1 MASILYIGQN
11 PGAGT
16 GSPVIVLRHLR
27 RFAQDGWRV
36 SVLADY
42 GGDYSAVESAGWTLH
57 RLCHRRWW
65 WPPYRDRSPG
75 LRWMRLRLLAGEVAN
90 ITPKPDVILGYLA
103 AHTDFSADLA
113 THVAR
118 AMDVPLHMLVHDDA
132 TAFPAAR
139 GRQRAIRRYH
149 NSILT
154 AANVSWFVSPELAD
168 CFALS
173 DHRRR
178 VLLPIP
184 EGWAQPAKWQQS
196 FATKPKLYYAGH
208 VWPEQLPLMAK
219 LARSARSAGYE
230 LVVLSR
236 PSTALRSL
244 AAAEPIQIQAPFA
257 TNEEALA
264 HLASHA
270 SALLVSYAETVAAM
284 PWCATSFPSKLVEYS
299 HLGIPT
305 AIVAPAESSVGRW
318 AVRTKYP
325 FFFAPADTTRF
336 EGWLTWLRG
345 RSLWEDAAA
354 VSLRLARTEFDPV
367 RIHSQLAN
375 AIPVGTESR
384 AA

>member
-27 RFAQDGWRV
+27 RFAQEGWRV

-42 GGDYSAVESAGWTLH
+42 GGNYSAVEAAGWTLH

-90 ITPKPDVILGYLA
+90 ATPKPDVILGYLA

-118 AMDVPLHMLVHDDA
+118 SMEVPLHMLVHDDA
-132 TAFPAAR
+132 TAFPDAR
-139 GRQRAIRRYH
+139 GRQHAIRRYH

-168 CFALS
+168 CFAIPPN
-173 DHRRR
+173 RRR

-184 EGWAQPAKWQQS
+184 EGWSQPAKWQPS
-196 FATKPKLYYAGH
+196 YATKPKLYYAGH

-219 LARSARSAGYE
+219 LARSARNAGYE
-230 LVVLSR
+230 FVVLSR
-236 PSTALRSL
+236 PSAALRSL
-244 AAAEPIQIQAPFA
+244 AATEPLQLQAPFP

-270 SALLVSYAETVAAM
+270 SALLVSYAESVAAM

-305 AIVAPAESSVGRW
+305 AVVAPKESSVARW
-318 AVRTKYP
+318 AARVEYP
-325 FFFAPADTTRF
+325 FSYAPSELARF
-336 EGWLTWLRG
+336 ESWLTWLRG
-345 RSLWEDAAA
+345 RSLWEDAAG
-354 VSLRLARTEFDPV
+354 VSLRLARTEFDPS
-367 RIHSQLAN
+367 RIHAQLAN
-375 AIPVGTESR
+375 AILPGTESR

>member
-42 GGDYSAVESAGWTLH
+42 GGNYSAVESAGWTLH

-75 LRWMRLRLLAGEVAN
+75 LRWMRLRLLARQVSN

-118 AMDVPLHMLVHDDA
+118 AMGVPLHMLVHDDA

-154 AANVSWFVSPELAD
+154 AADVSWFVSPELAD

-173 DHRRR
+173 SERRR

-184 EGWAQPAKWQQS
+184 EGWSEPAKWQPG
-196 FATKPKLYYAGH
+196 FATSPKLYYAGH

-244 AAAEPIQIQAPFA
+244 AATEPIRLQAPFA

-264 HLASHA
+264 HLTSHA

-305 AIVAPAESSVGRW
+305 AIVAPVESSVARW
-318 AVRTKYP
+318 AARTKYP
-325 FFFAPADTTRF
+325 FFYAPADLARF

-354 VSLRLARTEFDPV
+354 ISLRLARTEFDPV